1 MSIAEAAATAGKGEI
16 KFSALYLPSS
26 DLAASRA
33 FYVGVLRAEPIAGD
47 AASFR
52 VRLGDF
58 DIIIGRQD
66 GGGTPVGA
74 EYPHYA
80 LTVTP
85 EQYVGLKGR
94 LDGYGIPTNLPWTR
108 KGAKYALM
116 YFRDPSENQFELYSP
131 QGGGSL
137 PLRIGARAGGDYTI
151 DFDALSYR
159 KLAPAPRDAASL
171 PAVRATGFNH
181 MTVPVRDLAE
191 GRRFFLEVVGATM
204 AFESRTHVQVVV
216 GGAELGMAPQDR
228 GYTPPDARLPRRRYT
243 VDAVALRSMKARLES
258 FGVPTHEPATSDG
271 TDALMYFRDPSGNL
285 FELFCPEPDADLA
298 NAARRRSEASVDVRA
313 LMHD

>member
-1 MSIAEAAATAGKGEI
+1 MSVTEPAPTVGKGFI

-26 DLAASRA
+26 DIAASRA
-33 FYVGVLRAEPIAGD
+33 FYVDVLRADLISSD
-47 AASFR
+47 ATSFR
-52 VRLGDF
+52 VRVGDF
-58 DIIIGRQD
+58 DIVVARQD
-66 GGGTPVGA
+66 GGGTPAGA

-94 LDGYGIPTNLPWTR
+94 LDGYGVPTNQPWTR
-108 KGAKYALM
+108 KGAAYALM
-116 YFRDPSENQFELYSP
+116 YFRDPSGNQYELYSP
-131 QGGGSL
+131 EGGGSL
-137 PLRIGARAGGDYTI
+137 PLRIGARAGGDYRI

-159 KLAPAPRDAASL
+159 NLTPPADRSAL

-191 GRRFFLEVVGATM
+191 GKRFFLEVVGSPLL
-204 AFESRTHVQVVV
+204 FESRTHVQVVF
-216 GGAELGMAPQDR
+216 GGAELGMAGQDR
-228 GYTPPDARLPRRRYT
+228 GYTAPDARFPRRRYT
-243 VDAVALRSMKARLES
+243 VDAVALRELKTRLES

-285 FELFCPEPDADLA
+285 FELFCPEPDADLR
-298 NAARRRSEASVDVRA
+298 NAAAGRFEPAVDVRA
-313 LMHD
+313 LMA